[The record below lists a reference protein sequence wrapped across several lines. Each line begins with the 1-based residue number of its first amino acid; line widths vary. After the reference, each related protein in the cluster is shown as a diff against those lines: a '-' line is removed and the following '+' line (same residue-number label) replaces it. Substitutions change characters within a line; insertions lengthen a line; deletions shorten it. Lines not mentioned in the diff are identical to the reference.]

1 MKKLMTIATVIFASL
16 SVSTAVSAADYGV
29 ELAWN
34 TDNANDVLATM
45 SEQRAAFGQL
55 VNNGEIKDM
64 FVFDSSIDG
73 KLMKLIRFVID
84 AEDEDSAKAKLA
96 SLPLYKKELVKINN
110 VRLLGNKWLDNTPVH
125 KNYGVTFTW
134 REGIEALEMDRVLG
148 VDLQRVISLNQAG
161 LITSS
166 YLNTQ
171 MLADGVERPIYNV
184 SFLAT
189 DAQHARELT
198 KQFEAVNLGYATV
211 EVMYLGHKVQ
221 LTQ

>member
-1 MKKLMTIATVIFASL
+1 MKKLMSITTIIFASL

-45 SEQRAAFGQL
+45 SEQRTAFGQL

-73 KLMKLIRFVID
+73 KPMKLIRFVID
-84 AEDEDSAKAKLA
+84 AEDEDNAKAKLA

-125 KNYGVTFTW
+125 NNYGVTFTW
-134 REGIEALEMDRVLG
+134 REGIDVFEMERVLG

-221 LTQ
+221 LAQ